1 VLVGPIFVAALPR
14 HYRQGAS
21 FRVSLHHGV
30 LLSIRPKMTRLT
42 QSPFLCLLYRKGDGI
57 EHFNE
62 DLNYGLDHRRVQV
75 DLCIDIK
82 MPEERFE

>member
-1 VLVGPIFVAALPR
+1 
-14 HYRQGAS
+14 
-21 FRVSLHHGV
+21 
-30 LLSIRPKMTRLT
+30 MTRLT